1 MPRYLTYVFCIGLI
15 ALSCF
20 NRNDFPQNNNV
31 LAKVGD
37 RVITVQD
44 FIRRA
49 EYTIRPDYCKQSN
62 YIHKKIVLNSLIAEK
77 LIALEMEKE
86 KDELLASQSFHN
98 YLRGRKEQSM
108 RQLFYHDKFFNKTDI
123 PDSLIKKV
131 LPLSGRTIKVNYISL
146 PDIKTAGEVKNLL
159 LQNFSLSEIYDGI
172 WSGEVPSKEINFF
185 DKEPDVIHRQLFR
198 DQIEKGQII
207 GPFANDDGSYLIMK
221 VIEWKDEFTITEKEQ
236 KIRWND
242 TRDMVKEKMAK
253 KEYLSYIEEIMAGHT
268 IDFNPDVFDQYA
280 YEASKVYLND
290 VEIKKQAISKA
301 LWEDIEKPK
310 KIVINDKT
318 NLSLDDIIFSYDN
331 KEWTVNDLNQ
341 LIQSH
346 PLVFRKRQISIG
358 DFRNQLKLS
367 IADLL
372 RDKEITEKCYN
383 LDLDKDWR
391 VTTNVYMW
399 HDAYASKRFITLAN
413 EKKGNPEKKR
423 ILYNSLIDSLQI
435 KYSNKIR
442 INTDEF
448 EDIEL
453 TSKDMLVT
461 HKGLAYP
468 IVVPSFPI
476 LTSDDRLD
484 YGSKLN

>member
-1 MPRYLTYVFCIGLI
+1 M
-15 ALSCF
+15 
-20 NRNDFPQNNNV
+20 
-31 LAKVGD
+31 
-37 RVITVQD
+37 
-44 FIRRA
+44 
-49 EYTIRPDYCKQSN
+49 
-62 YIHKKIVLNSLIAEK
+62 
-77 LIALEMEKE
+77 
-86 KDELLASQSFHN
+86 
-98 YLRGRKEQSM
+98 
-108 RQLFYHDKFFNKTDI
+108 
-123 PDSLIKKV
+123 
-131 LPLSGRTIKVNYISL
+131 
-146 PDIKTAGEVKNLL
+146 KNLL

-268 IDFNPDVFDQYA
+268 IVFNPDVFDQYA

-301 LWEDIEKPK
+301 RWEDIEKPK

-461 HKGLAYP
+461 HKGLASP